1 MSLVLLATP
10 APAPDHAARWRN
22 LWTHDCRLGGTGR
35 AASLSVD
42 HAPLLPPQPRRAA
55 HAAPRPARAS
65 AEPAAPP
72 AAAAPGPPVT
82 KKSKKIADS
91 MTDLIGDTPLVVL
104 NSVTRGCSARVV
116 AKLESMQPCKS
127 VKDRI
132 GRNMVEDA
140 EAKGLIQAGKTTL
153 VEPTSGNTGIALA
166 FVAAAK
172 GYDLVLTM
180 PASMSLERRVLLQAF
195 GAKLV
200 LTDPAKGMKGAV
212 AKAEEIARDTP
223 GAYVLQQFENPANAE
238 IHAATTGPEI
248 WADTGGKVDILVAGV
263 GTGGTI
269 TGTGGF
275 LKAQKPGLRVVAVEP
290 AESAVLSGGGPGP
303 HKIQGIGAGFIPGV
317 LDTKVYDEVLQITS
331 DASIEMAKRLAR
343 EEGLLVGISAG
354 AAVAAAVE
362 LGKRPENAGKLI
374 VVVIP
379 SFGERY
385 LSSPLF
391 MSLAA
396 EVASMGVNER
406 VRLSDEAGREF
417 YVGGGEA

>member
-1 MSLVLLATP
+1 MSPVRHATP
-10 APAPDHAARWRN
+10 APTRDHAARRRHSGN
-22 LWTHDCRLGGTGR
+22 LTIAAAAGPAAPPRL
-35 AASLSVD
+35 SLSAP
-42 HAPLLPPQPRRAA
+42 HAPLLSTPQPRRAA
-55 HAAPRPARAS
+55 RAAPRPARAS
-65 AEPAAPP
+65 AEPAAAAPP
-72 AAAAPGPPVT
+72 AGPPVT

-91 MTDLIGDTPLVVL
+91 MTDLIGDTPLVAL

-172 GYDLVLTM
+172 GYDLILTM

-248 WADTGGKVDILVAGV
+248 WADTEGQVDILVAGV

-269 TGTGGF
+269 TGTGRF
-275 LKAQKPGLRVVAVEP
+275 LKAQKPALRVVAVEP

-303 HKIQGIGAGFIPGV
+303 HKIQGIGAGFVPGV
-317 LDTKVYDEVLQITS
+317 LDTKVYDEVVQVSS

-406 VRLSDEAGREF
+406 VRLSDEAGRE
-417 YVGGGEA
+417 